1 MRSFNKII
9 IAVVLMASFVSCSN
23 SQAPKTS
30 SSSRSSTEQSNID
43 PYDLYSAWWECVDV
57 KIIPGDQTQGQVIG
71 QDVVVKNI
79 CSHKIKQ
86 VTVRVYCDG
95 RSQDLYYL
103 NVKPGATERKTVSVM
118 SDADLEVVDIGV
130 EF

>member
-1 MRSFNKII
+1 MKTLSKII
-9 IAVVLMASFVSCSN
+9 MAVVLMASFVSCSN
-23 SQAPKTS
+23 SQAPKSGS
-30 SSSRSSTEQSNID
+30 SSKSSTEQSNID

-57 KIIPGDQTQGQVIG
+57 KIIPGDPTRGQVIG

-79 CSHKIKQ
+79 CNHKIKQ

-95 RSQDLYYL
+95 RTQDLDYRNL
-103 NVKPGATERKTVSVM
+103 KPGATESKTVSVM
-118 SDADLEVVDIGV
+118 ADADLEVVDIGV